1 MGDLGIGAGN
11 HAYGI
16 NGRGHIVGQGAG
28 GAYIAIPPSTSTG
41 LYTVTTIMGGGVARG
56 ITNLDSVVG
65 TTSGGSAF
73 VRTADPHNP
82 SATGAIVTIGA
93 SNCGS
98 SDGRAINSSGAIVGS
113 ACGTYAA
120 GSNGSSPMSYIGSLG
135 GRTSRAYAL
144 NESGQAGGYSYVP
157 GNYEV
162 HAVLWDPSTSGPY
175 PTSDSTHTDLGNLGG
190 TFATILGINDDGV
203 SVGYGTTITG
213 QPHAA
218 ISRVGQTLGDLNDYI
233 DPGAGWTLSH
243 AYAINNNGV
252 IVGDARTQDANGNPT
267 GPTHAVLLLP
277 PGVSLL
283 PPPDA
288 TATVTPR
295 VTPVGGPG
303 TSSTP
308 VLTVT
313 SSPVDFMGSFLQGIP
328 LTETVT
334 AEVSWNGYLP
344 GFVDFILDGKLVSEV
359 SVYNGKHALSST
371 VTYDFNGGTIGD
383 GPHILRVVAGS
394 GDVNPVRS
402 NVKTFTLCGAPMP
415 DWLTYMI
422 NHHYIGPFVSNGRSI
437 TWSANL
443 DLVGIGAKFPRLA
456 ALAKHLKDSSLD
468 VNLKFAVTYLYAANP
483 NSLTVA
489 IELSGAVTKPKKKLV
504 NNVASKKIG
513 IVPAR
518 LLGFET
524 EFKVIFSGSLEAT
537 VNHCHFGALN
547 GTIGISGEGK
557 AIWKKS
563 VLLFFAELAA
573 DAATGGAAELLHPI
587 FQSLDDGLFDQL
599 GHVYVAVGAG
609 MGAQFAGTT
618 DDNGNPPYFGF
629 IHPDAAYFVFYP
641 FTEGGYEI
649 TYPVGVKVYLKGTLT
664 GYWKNRVPP
673 YDPVCQQ
680 LSFRGLLPDKTTFV
694 GQAGGLLKLPNLV
707 EFERT
712 YNLNYIWPDPRAT
725 PAPTP
730 TCPTSTPTTPTPV
743 PTDTPAPTDTP
754 VPTDTPMSTATAI
767 PTANPTTNPTTQPT
781 TNPTTQPTTNPTTQP
796 TTNPTVAPTVAATT
810 NPTTNPTT
818 APTSAATTNPTTI
831 PTCGPP
837 PSTATPTATPGCVSA
852 TPTSIVTSTAG
863 GHIGHVSLA
872 ASQSNGTRPVA
883 ISTEQ
888 IDNLFGAATPRR
900 GDVRP
905 AAAHPTADA
914 GMIYVPHVAGPNYAV
929 FHAGSSSRRAFA
941 ATAPARQRAAAQ
953 NASPFTRAATSTTS
967 SVLESNTYTYTV
979 PSLAVDPATGK
990 SLLLW
995 VHDDP
1000 SKPSGGSTEIYAS
1013 RFDGSSFGAPISITN
1028 DNLPDDAP
1036 QVSWTHDGGA
1046 VGVWT
1051 RETQTPPISP
1061 TWDITA
1067 ANGIQIAT
1075 SSYSNTA
1082 NGGAGAW
1089 SPVSLLTTNPA
1100 LHTTPQLARN
1110 GNGQVLA
1117 AWRENP
1123 SGSVAGDA
1131 GHPDTIATA
1140 LYDNG
1145 AWTTPI
1151 TAVTPIST
1159 LTGLGAGYGNDG
1171 SAVVAYARPVRPIT
1185 VTLQDSLAPADPV
1198 TPTNDMTPTDSL
1210 TATDTFTTT
1219 SVVTP
1224 SQLFTSAYDPA
1235 SGTWSA
1241 PRQVTDV
1248 DAGISHPQVVYNGA
1262 DQPLAVYLSG
1272 DGTALYLH
1280 NLTTGDVI
1288 SRTMTA
1294 EAGHVIDVKA
1304 LRDAT
1309 GNVAVVLSGQQGAR
1323 TTLYVARF
1331 DAAHQLWGN
1340 PMPLTAPT
1348 GDSIDYPTAGIDGRG
1363 RLLAAYASTALLSQ
1377 PITTTLDSGQVV
1389 TSPSTFS
1396 TGGQTDLDTLSHVF
1410 TSSLTMTDTDL
1421 ALSDPYPVAGAIV
1434 GVSATVHNTGDLPLD
1449 GVAVNV
1455 YDGDPHNGGTLV
1467 GMASAP
1473 DTLTPGDA
1481 ITLTVPYIVPAS
1493 GVARTLYAVA
1503 SSSDP
1508 AAAANGGGYVARLA
1522 AFGPDLQ
1529 LATQGASA
1537 TGPNTTMVN
1546 TFIGNAGTTTSPTS
1560 TLTLAQDGVAGS
1572 PVYTATVPPI
1582 APGQTITLTAP
1593 YTYGALAAGAYGVTA
1608 TVNRNGQ
1615 DFAEADLS
1623 DNGDVAKFTVAPDLA
1638 VDQNS
1643 LVARP
1648 LADGREAIVG
1658 TVTNK
1663 SNVPAGSTVMQLYVD
1678 TPFSDTTLVAT
1689 TTVPALAPGGTAVVT
1704 TIWNNPSVG
1713 QHTFYDA
1720 VNMDMSSM
1728 VTETNESNN
1737 VSSVDATITPATA
1750 TATPS
1755 ATGVSG
1761 SPLTFGLS
1769 ATSVDFGAQL
1779 PGATSAPRQVT
1790 VTNTGSRTLTLAVA
1804 AQTADKNGDPYRSF
1818 SLDGCG
1824 QQPDQLGI
1832 GTTFDLT
1839 AGQSC
1844 TLNASFHPTA
1854 NGPLN
1859 LTYQLSV
1866 FLGSAQDG
1874 APQNLVLSGAG
1885 GAGDATGTA
1894 TATGPAVP
1902 LPTDA
1907 AATATGDGP
1916 TPTPTSTGAAG
1927 ATATGPGDTPAPG
1940 DATATSAAS
1949 ATPSPTSTAT
1959 TPSAPIATA
1968 TTQAGPAAA
1977 NAPTPTTPPTALA
1990 LAAAATAAAASGSSM
2005 PRPTYTPQPTYTALP
2020 GEGDA
2025 GPGGAPPPIVI
2036 VVTRVA
2042 ARPTTPATGH
2052 GTTGHTSPKKTPGKG
2067 RATHPALRA
2076 LAAPT
2081 LSARPG
2087 IIVSGSDI
2095 TVSESGLG
2103 SLARTDITVALLA
2116 QAPLL
2121 AVHTGLRP
2129 RVRAASRTHPPQRT
2143 PQKARAAPGK
2153 PVARK
2158 PVVHKPV
2165 VRTRTVVLYQTT
2177 VHRQADKLGRLKTRV
2192 HLGYAP
2198 RAATRATLVVTV
2210 QTGQA
2215 RGTRSIA
2222 VMVVPRPA
2230 HRPTNQ
2236 KKTTQPAHH
2245 KANKT
2250 TQKATAPR
2258 ATAGKDTIR

>member
-1 MGDLGIGAGN
+1 M
-11 HAYGI
+11 
-16 NGRGHIVGQGAG
+16 
-28 GAYIAIPPSTSTG
+28 
-41 LYTVTTIMGGGVARG
+41 
-56 ITNLDSVVG
+56 
-65 TTSGGSAF
+65 
-73 VRTADPHNP
+73 
-82 SATGAIVTIGA
+82 
-93 SNCGS
+93 
-98 SDGRAINSSGAIVGS
+98 
-113 ACGTYAA
+113 
-120 GSNGSSPMSYIGSLG
+120 
-135 GRTSRAYAL
+135 
-144 NESGQAGGYSYVP
+144 
-157 GNYEV
+157 
-162 HAVLWDPSTSGPY
+162 
-175 PTSDSTHTDLGNLGG
+175 
-190 TFATILGINDDGV
+190 
-203 SVGYGTTITG
+203 
-213 QPHAA
+213 
-218 ISRVGQTLGDLNDYI
+218 
-233 DPGAGWTLSH
+233 
-243 AYAINNNGV
+243 
-252 IVGDARTQDANGNPT
+252 
-267 GPTHAVLLLP
+267 
-277 PGVSLL
+277 
-283 PPPDA
+283 
-288 TATVTPR
+288 
-295 VTPVGGPG
+295 
-303 TSSTP
+303 
-308 VLTVT
+308 
-313 SSPVDFMGSFLQGIP
+313 
-328 LTETVT
+328 
-334 AEVSWNGYLP
+334 
-344 GFVDFILDGKLVSEV
+344 
-359 SVYNGKHALSST
+359 
-371 VTYDFNGGTIGD
+371 
-383 GPHILRVVAGS
+383 
-394 GDVNPVRS
+394 
-402 NVKTFTLCGAPMP
+402 
-415 DWLTYMI
+415 
-422 NHHYIGPFVSNGRSI
+422 
-437 TWSANL
+437 
-443 DLVGIGAKFPRLA
+443 
-456 ALAKHLKDSSLD
+456 
-468 VNLKFAVTYLYAANP
+468 
-483 NSLTVA
+483 
-489 IELSGAVTKPKKKLV
+489 
-504 NNVASKKIG
+504 
-513 IVPAR
+513 
-518 LLGFET
+518 
-524 EFKVIFSGSLEAT
+524 
-537 VNHCHFGALN
+537 
-547 GTIGISGEGK
+547 
-557 AIWKKS
+557 
-563 VLLFFAELAA
+563 
-573 DAATGGAAELLHPI
+573 
-587 FQSLDDGLFDQL
+587 
-599 GHVYVAVGAG
+599 
-609 MGAQFAGTT
+609 
-618 DDNGNPPYFGF
+618 
-629 IHPDAAYFVFYP
+629 
-641 FTEGGYEI
+641 
-649 TYPVGVKVYLKGTLT
+649 
-664 GYWKNRVPP
+664 
-673 YDPVCQQ
+673 
-680 LSFRGLLPDKTTFV
+680 
-694 GQAGGLLKLPNLV
+694 
-707 EFERT
+707 
-712 YNLNYIWPDPRAT
+712 
-725 PAPTP
+725 
-730 TCPTSTPTTPTPV
+730 
-743 PTDTPAPTDTP
+743 
-754 VPTDTPMSTATAI
+754 
-767 PTANPTTNPTTQPT
+767 
-781 TNPTTQPTTNPTTQP
+781 
-796 TTNPTVAPTVAATT
+796 
-810 NPTTNPTT
+810 
-818 APTSAATTNPTTI
+818 
-831 PTCGPP
+831 
-837 PSTATPTATPGCVSA
+837 
-852 TPTSIVTSTAG
+852 
-863 GHIGHVSLA
+863 
-872 ASQSNGTRPVA
+872 
-883 ISTEQ
+883 
-888 IDNLFGAATPRR
+888 
-900 GDVRP
+900 
-905 AAAHPTADA
+905 
-914 GMIYVPHVAGPNYAV
+914 PHVAGPNYAV
-929 FHAGSSSRRAFA
+929 FHAGSSSQRAFA

-953 NASPFTRAATSTTS
+953 GASPFTRAATSTAS

-995 VHDDP
+995 VHDNP

-1051 RETQTPPISP
+1051 RETEAAPITP

-1140 LYDNG
+1140 FYDNG

-1151 TAVTPIST
+1151 TAVAPIST
-1159 LTGLGAGYGNDG
+1159 LTGLGAAYGNDG
-1171 SAVVAYARPVRPIT
+1171 SAVVAYGRPVRPVT

-1241 PRQVTDV
+1241 PRQVTDD

-1272 DGTALYLH
+1272 DGTALYLR

-1348 GDSIDYPTAGIDGRG
+1348 GDSIDYPTASIDGRG
-1363 RLLAAYASTALLSQ
+1363 RLLAAYASTALLPQ
-1377 PITTTLDSGQVV
+1377 PITTTTDSGQVV

-1396 TGGQTDLDTLSHVF
+1396 TEGQTDLDTLSHVF

-1421 ALSDPYPVAGAIV
+1421 ALSDPYPVAGATV

-1455 YDGDPHNGGTLV
+1455 YDGDPHNGGTFV
-1467 GMASAP
+1467 GSASAP

-1481 ITLTVPYIVPAS
+1481 ITLTVPYTVPAS

-1503 SSSDP
+1503 SASDP
-1508 AAAANGGGYVARLA
+1508 AAAANGGGHVARLA

-1537 TGPNTTMVN
+1537 SGPNTTMVN
-1546 TFIGNAGTTTSPTS
+1546 TIIGNAGTTTSPTS

-1737 VSSVDATITPATA
+1737 VSSVDATITPAAA

-1755 ATGVSG
+1755 VTGVSG

-1907 AATATGDGP
+1907 AATATSDG
-1916 TPTPTSTGAAG
+1916 PTPTSTGAAG

-2129 RVRAASRTHPPQRT
+2129 RVRAASGTHPPQRT
-2143 PQKARAAPGK
+2143 PQKARAAPGKPVARKPVARK